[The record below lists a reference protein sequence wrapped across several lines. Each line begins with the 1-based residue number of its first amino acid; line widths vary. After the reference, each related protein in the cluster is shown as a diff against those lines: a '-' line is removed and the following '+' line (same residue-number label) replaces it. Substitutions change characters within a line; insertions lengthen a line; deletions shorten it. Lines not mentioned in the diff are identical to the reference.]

1 MPRPPFSSA
10 RSARP
15 SASAAAEATVDAVA
29 IGPGEAARLF
39 ADCGPFEPRPQ
50 VAVAVSGGADS
61 LALAWLLQ
69 RWLAGQGGRLHA
81 LIVDHRLRPGSAEEA
96 ADVSARLATL
106 GIDSR
111 ILVWEGAAEVSAGV
125 QAAARDARYSL
136 LIEACRSAGVLH
148 LALGHHR
155 DDQVETLL
163 QRANSGSGPDGLAA
177 MPSVAELP
185 DVRLIRPLL
194 TVPKARL
201 AATCLAAGLP
211 FVEDPSNRDARFARS
226 RLRAQAVEFALA
238 GLAPE
243 PLFSLATTAGRL
255 RAELEQQVAALL
267 AETVVLHPAGYAR
280 VAPALAAA
288 PDALALRSLAQLL
301 ACIGGRTWPPRT
313 LRSQRALLTLRERPQ
328 QAVTL
333 GGCRLLPQRSGW
345 LAVREPT
352 AVVQPL
358 APGDR
363 HLWDGRFLVALREDA
378 PPGLSVGPLGEA
390 GWQALVASEPSLK
403 AAALPPAARV
413 TLPTLFGSPAS
424 DPRRSSRPAPLVVPQ
439 LDFADSDWDS
449 RLFSCRFR
457 PRRSLTA
464 AGFCRAQTAARG
476 RLDISSGASFTVA

>member
-15 SASAAAEATVDAVA
+15 SASAAAEATVDAA

-255 RAELEQQVAALL
+255 RAELEQRVAALL
-267 AETVVLHPAGYAR
+267 AEDGCATSRRLRTGGASLGCCAGCPGPAVPGAAIGLYR
-280 VAPALAAA
+280 WPDLAAA
-288 PDALALRSLAQLL
+288 DPAQPACTADSPRAAAASGDAGRLSSAAAAFRMAGGPRADGGGSTARAGRSSSV
-301 ACIGGRTWPPRT
+301 GRPF
-313 LRSQRALLTLRERPQ
+313 
-328 QAVTL
+328 
-333 GGCRLLPQRSGW
+333 
-345 LAVREPT
+345 
-352 AVVQPL
+352 
-358 APGDR
+358 PGDAA
-363 HLWDGRFLVALREDA
+363 GRC
-378 PPGLSVGPLGEA
+378 
-390 GWQALVASEPSLK
+390 
-403 AAALPPAARV
+403 AAWAVCRAAR
-413 TLPTLFGSPAS
+413 
-424 DPRRSSRPAPLVVPQ
+424 
-439 LDFADSDWDS
+439 
-449 RLFSCRFR
+449 
-457 PRRSLTA
+457 
-464 AGFCRAQTAARG
+464 
-476 RLDISSGASFTVA
+476 